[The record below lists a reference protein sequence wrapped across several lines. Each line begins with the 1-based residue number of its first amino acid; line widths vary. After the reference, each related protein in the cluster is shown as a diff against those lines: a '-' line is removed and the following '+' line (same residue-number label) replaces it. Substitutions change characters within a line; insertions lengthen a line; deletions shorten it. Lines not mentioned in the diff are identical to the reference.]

1 MLVDSSI
8 LATLRCFEA
17 GGRLLNFTRAAEELH
32 ITQSAVSQQIRL
44 LEARLGFAL
53 FVRRPRSLQLTPKG
67 QVLLK
72 SVGTALHDI
81 GVTIERLRTQRSEL
95 RVSCLPSLALHW
107 LVPRLTNF
115 YQHHSEI
122 PVRLTADL
130 HALNRQKMETES
142 LDLAIRYEPPDCA
155 PPEAEPLMKEFLF
168 PVATPE
174 YLARHLAFQSGET
187 CKGIT
192 FLHDASP
199 WAGAPEYCEW
209 QFWLQAEHPEWL
221 KHLAGPQFNLASLMI
236 SAALNHQG
244 VALGRTAIALDEIK
258 TGRLINVFSK
268 YVPASANYILLYPRS
283 LNPQVALFRD
293 WLKSECKRFGR
304 VRQLLFPKLLAGRK
318 RRE

>member
-1 MLVDSSI
+1 MAVDSSI
-8 LATLRCFEA
+8 LGTLRCFEA
-17 GGRLLNFTRAAEELH
+17 GGRLLNFTRGAEELH
-32 ITQSAVSQQIRL
+32 LTQSAVSQQIRL

-53 FVRRPRSLQLTPKG
+53 FIRQPRGLQLTSKG
-67 QVLLK
+67 HVLLK
-72 SVGTALHDI
+72 SVRTALHDI
-81 GVTIERLRTQRSEL
+81 GVTIERLSTQRSVL

-115 YQHHSEI
+115 YQHHSDV

-130 HALNRQKMETES
+130 HALNRRKMEMEN

-155 PPEAEPLMKEFLF
+155 PPEAELLMKEFLF

-174 YLARHLAFQSGET
+174 YLARHSAFQSGKS
-187 CKGIT
+187 CSGIT

-221 KHLAGPQFNLASLMI
+221 NHLAGPQFNLASLMI

-244 VALGRTAIALDEIK
+244 VALGRTAIVLDEIK
-258 TGRLINVFSK
+258 SGRLIDVFGK
-268 YVPASANYILLYPRS
+268 YAPASANYILLHPRS
-283 LNPQVALFRD
+283 LDPQATLFRD
-293 WLKSECKRFGR
+293 WLRSECKRFDR
-304 VRQLLFPKLLAGRK
+304 VRQLLLPKLLPAGR